1 MASKVDLQNLL
12 SLPPW
17 PRLKVWGPA
26 LVIFSCL
33 AAGAVTPWKAWFWY
47 HPAAMLIGYV
57 ALMGNAVLVK
67 KIGGLQATQI
77 HGHLMNAGTLVC
89 AFGYYVIYSNKEA
102 NGKPHNT
109 SWHGKLGSRL
119 RTTTPPISWP
129 GFARPRCTG
138 SDALSPWTPGLPR
151 IGASHIF
158 QGLVVMVFTVIMA
171 VAGKIALD
179 PSMGMLRTAK
189 EVRKMHRY
197 SGRIMLVAAWVCS
210 IMGWYTFQKMAILP
224 VAIFALPLLAF
235 VKVMM

>member
-17 PRLKVWGPA
+17 PRLKVWGPG

-109 SWHGKLGSRL
+109 SWHGKLG
-119 RTTTPPISWP
+119 
-129 GFARPRCTG
+129 
-138 SDALSPWTPGLPR
+138 
-151 IGASHIF
+151 
-158 QGLVVMVFTVIMA
+158 LVVMVFTVIMA